1 MIEGR
6 AGMPLAARLLLVVL
20 GFFAVC
26 AIVGWWAVGY
36 LRTGPPTVTPKVV
49 STSAGPQVY
58 LHMQTMGTYGSGPR
72 PSWVSYMVQDAQG
85 GWVHS
90 TVVQLPAHAT
100 VHVTVDQYDSAGALR
115 NPEWAQV
122 TGTVGGSASYRGVV
136 GSKTYSGPTTL
147 SLVGADAAAH
157 TFAVP
162 ALGINVPL
170 AGISSNAKDV
180 CSAGPCSP
188 SSTHDTITF
197 TFKTG
202 APHVYH
208 WQCFIPCGLGFLD
221 GNGGPMQTV
230 GYMMGLLKV
239 V

>member
-1 MIEGR
+1 MTESR
-6 AGMPLAARLLLVVL
+6 SEMPVAARLSLVVL
-20 GFFAVC
+20 GFLIVC
-26 AIVGWWAVGY
+26 GLVGWWVVGF
-36 LRTGPPTVTPKVV
+36 LRTGPATVTPRVV

-85 GWVHS
+85 HWVHS
-90 TVVQLPAHAT
+90 TIVQLPAHAT
-100 VHVTVDQYDSAGALR
+100 VHVTVDQYDSAGLLR

-122 TGTVGGSASYRGVV
+122 KGTISGSANYTGVV
-136 GSKTYSGPTTL
+136 GSKTYSSPTAL
-147 SLVGADAAAH
+147 SLVGASAAAH

-170 AGISSNAKDV
+170 AGIPSNAKNV
-180 CSAGPCSP
+180 CNAAPCTT

-208 WQCFIPCGLGFLD
+208 WQCFIPCGLGFVN

-230 GYMMGLLKV
+230 GYMMGFLKV